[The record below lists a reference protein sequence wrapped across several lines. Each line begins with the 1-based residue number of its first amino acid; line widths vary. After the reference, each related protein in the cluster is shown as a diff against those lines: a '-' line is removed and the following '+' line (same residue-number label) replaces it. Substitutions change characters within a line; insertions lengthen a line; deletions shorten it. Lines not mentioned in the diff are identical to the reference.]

1 MRYRDL
7 LKLYDKR
14 ELSKEEMERVSRDIE
29 RQDAIGE
36 YLFEKDGEFFSA
48 DDGAG
53 SDESGDERGGTNQSR
68 SGESEYGAAKAGGGP
83 RMGTLSQEDALTF
96 TRQVNRLIRRAFIKM
111 GTVVG
116 AVVLAILLFVM
127 FALPQVV
134 SLFYYNPAKEVA
146 ENTSQ
151 FARDLRVYTE
161 LAIPGYLRDTVRI
174 QENGY
179 GNYDITICQWYSLN
193 GKMTN
198 VGGTIKKGRLHLY
211 DVNLLQRSAI
221 NVFAW
226 YQMPGGSNDSLRELV
241 AGGARLQSAAGDRGQ
256 ATENLRRLSDTE
268 TYVAYVTLDRM
279 MPYGEFVDFVRESG
293 YPINWCTVCTENGV
307 DEKPDHFYSKNLG
320 FVCSPHSSC
329 SLEWNQEEYP
339 NLFLWADNSTHPE
352 WVEWDELEKN
362 LGDESYMRTHFVSL
376 LRYMAEQK
384 DFLAMIE
391 GAQGAGV
398 VDKET
403 SSRYY
408 SEAADYVEEHGL
420 VVYGCVAIADK
431 ETILKMNEDE
441 AVYEIYAEEL
451 R

>member
-7 LKLYDKR
+7 LKLYDKK

-29 RQDAIGE
+29 RQDSIGE
-36 YLFEKDGEFFSA
+36 YLFEKDGVFLTA
-48 DDGAG
+48 DAGPEGDGPRRGEQGRDGTGGEGAG
-53 SDESGDERGGTNQSR
+53 SDGSGS
-68 SGESEYGAAKAGGGP
+68 GGP
-83 RMGTLSQEDALTF
+83 QMEVLPQEDALRF
-96 TRQVNRLIRRAFIKM
+96 TRQVNRLIRRAFIRM

-116 AVVLAILLFVM
+116 AVVLAVLLFVM
-127 FALPQVV
+127 FALPHIV

-151 FARDLRVYTE
+151 FALDLRVYTE
-161 LAIPGYLRDTVRI
+161 LATPGYLRDLVRI

-179 GNYDITICQWYSLN
+179 GNYDITIFQWFSLN

-198 VGGTIKKGRLHLY
+198 VAGTIKKGDMQLY
-211 DVNLLQRSAI
+211 DVNQLQRPTGNA
-221 NVFAW
+221 FAW
-226 YQMPGGSNDSLRELV
+226 YQMPGGSKDSIRELV
-241 AGGARLQSAAGDRGQ
+241 ADGAKVQSVAGNREW
-256 ATENLRRLSDTE
+256 ATESLEKLSDTE

-279 MPYGEFVDFVRESG
+279 MPYEEFMWFVKESD
-293 YPINWCTVCTENGV
+293 YPISWCAVCTVNGI
-307 DEKPDHFYSKNLG
+307 DERPEYFQAKNLG
-320 FVCSPHSSC
+320 FVCDPHSSC
-329 SLEWNQEEYP
+329 SLEWDQEKYP
-339 NLFLWADNSTHPE
+339 NLFLWADNSTHLE
-352 WVEWDELEKN
+352 WEEWDVLQKN
-362 LGDESYMRTHFVSL
+362 LADESYMKTHFVSL

-384 DFLAMIE
+384 EFLAMIE
-391 GAQGAGV
+391 GAYGV
-398 VDKET
+398 GVEDKEAG
-403 SSRYY
+403 SRYY